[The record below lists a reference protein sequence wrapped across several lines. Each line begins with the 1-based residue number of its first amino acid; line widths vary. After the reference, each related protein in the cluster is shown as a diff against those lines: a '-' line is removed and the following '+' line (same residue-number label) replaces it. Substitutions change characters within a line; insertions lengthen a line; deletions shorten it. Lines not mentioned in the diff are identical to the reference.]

1 MKRLACFLILL
12 LITDQVDD
20 ACALAAD
27 SPGTPLAAD
36 DDHDD
41 DYLPAQR
48 QSALEQPPSGQQ
60 PAFLGRNRH
69 LATLSCRRAG
79 LPPGWDLTAPF
90 TPPPLYVLVSLQI

>member
-27 SPGTPLAAD
+27 APGTPLAAD
-36 DDHDD
+36 DDYDD

-48 QSALEQPPSGQQ
+48 QSAPEQRPAGQP
-60 PAFLGRNRH
+60 PAFLGRSRH
-69 LATLSCRRAG
+69 AATPSCRRTG
-79 LPPGWDLTAPF
+79 LPPGWDRTAPF
-90 TPPPLYVLVSLQI
+90 TPPPLYLLVSLQI